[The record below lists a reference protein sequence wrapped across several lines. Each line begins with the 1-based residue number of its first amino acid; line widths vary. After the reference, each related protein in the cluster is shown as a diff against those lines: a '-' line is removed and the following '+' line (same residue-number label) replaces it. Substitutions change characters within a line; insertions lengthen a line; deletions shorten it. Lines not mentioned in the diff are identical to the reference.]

1 MYAKCHH
8 QELVEISLKKI
19 KTIVTQLKTHKS
31 KTSQG
36 MRYSSNREIYNIHH
50 VDEDHQKEKEA
61 RVYYDLV
68 PFHQTLLCIFIMH
81 TSFYIN
87 NNHQTLSH

>member
-8 QELVEISLKKI
+8 QELVEISLKINKNNCYT
-19 KTIVTQLKTHKS
+19 KLKTHKS

-36 MRYSSNREIYNIHH
+36 MRYSSNSEIYNIHH

-61 RVYYDLV
+61 RV
-68 PFHQTLLCIFIMH
+68 
-81 TSFYIN
+81 
-87 NNHQTLSH
+87 